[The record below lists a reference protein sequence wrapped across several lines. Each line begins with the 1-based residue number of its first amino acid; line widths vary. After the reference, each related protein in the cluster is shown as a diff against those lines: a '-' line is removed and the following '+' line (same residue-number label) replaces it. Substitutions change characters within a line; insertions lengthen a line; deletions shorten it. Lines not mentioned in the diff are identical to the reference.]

1 LLSVVLPVDE
11 RDNVR
16 KLLTVVAA
24 LALMVP
30 TATSATATTKHSVG
44 TATYTLG
51 DSVFEL
57 PPDQDGKKEHAELTA
72 VVQYPKDLAG
82 HKYPVVLLSHG
93 MWISCADRKAW
104 DEQDY
109 IKFSALPCAAGTPA
123 IPSYRGYDY
132 LGEALAAQGMIVISI
147 SANGVL
153 PLLGQDQ
160 DSARA
165 ALISKHLQMWQ
176 QLSSTGGGPL
186 AGKVLSNGRPVDFR
200 GHADLTNVG
209 LMGHSRGGRG
219 TLLEA
224 ADVNQKNWP
233 ASVKI
238 KAVVPLAAAEP
249 YSPDDNPDNPE
260 YTPYR
265 ITNIPVA
272 SFVGS
277 CDRAVD
283 GHLRYLGAHNKAPY
297 YEYYVHGANHDFY
310 NTQWSPSSG
319 QVGAYDDAAT
329 DNPPSP
335 GHCTSN
341 DDPKRADKQLTESQ
355 ERLVSTT
362 YLSAFFRRYL
372 LGEIRSNPILAGGIK
387 PLKSFVSIDIHKDLP

>member
-1 LLSVVLPVDE
+1 M
-11 RDNVR
+11 R
-16 KLLTVVAA
+16 KLLTVATACA
-24 LALMVP
+24 LTGALLVP
-30 TATSATATTKHSVG
+30 SATTAQASALHPVG
-44 TATYTLG
+44 TATYNLG
-51 DSVFEL
+51 DTAFEL
-57 PPDQDGKKEHAELTA
+57 PPDQDGTTARAELTA
-72 VVQYPKDLAG
+72 VVHYPKDLA
-82 HKYPVVLLSHG
+82 HHRYPVVLMSHG
-93 MWISCADRKAW
+93 SWITCADRQAW

-109 IKFSALPCAAGTPA
+109 SKLAAWPCAKGTPPL
-123 IPSYRGYDY
+123 PSQRGYDY
-132 LGEALAAQGMIVISI
+132 LGEKLAAQGMIVVSI
-147 SANGVL
+147 SAKGVE
-153 PLLGQDQ
+153 PSYLGQDQ
-160 DSARA
+160 DAARA
-165 ALISKHLQMWQ
+165 ALIGKHLSMWQ
-176 QLSSTGGGPL
+176 KLSATGGGPL
-186 AGKVLSNGRPVDFR
+186 AGKVLDHGRPVDFR

-233 ASVKI
+233 AGVKI

-249 YSPDDNPDNPE
+249 YAPDDNPDNPE

-272 SFVGS
+272 VFVGS

-283 GHLRYLGAHNKAPY
+283 GHLRYLEAHNKAPV

-329 DNPPSP
+329 PNPPKP
-335 GHCTSN
+335 GYCTSD
-341 DDPKRADKQLTESQ
+341 DDPQRADKQLTETQ
-355 ERLVSTT
+355 QRLVAST

-372 LGEIRSNPILAGGIK
+372 LGDRTADPILTGSVQ
-387 PLKSFVSIDIHKDLP
+387 PLRSFAQLDIRKDLP

>member
-1 LLSVVLPVDE
+1 VVL
-11 RDNVR
+11 
-16 KLLTVVAA
+16 
-24 LALMVP
+24 
-30 TATSATATTKHSVG
+30 
-44 TATYTLG
+44 
-51 DSVFEL
+51 F
-57 PPDQDGKKEHAELTA
+57 
-72 VVQYPKDLAG
+72 
-82 HKYPVVLLSHG
+82 SHG
-93 MWISCADRKAW
+93 LWITCADRTAW

-109 IKFSALPCAAGTPA
+109 VKLSAWPCAAGTPA

-132 LGEALAAQGMIVISI
+132 LGRALAAQGMIVISI
-147 SANGVL
+147 SANGVM
-153 PLLGQDQ
+153 PLMGQDQ
-160 DSARA
+160 DAARA
-165 ALISKHLQMWQ
+165 ALINEHLRMWQ

-186 AGKVLSNGRPVDFR
+186 GGKVLSNGGAVDFH
-200 GHADLTNVG
+200 GHADLTTVG

-219 TLLEA
+219 TLLQA
-224 ADVNQKNWP
+224 ADVNQRNWP
-233 ASVKI
+233 TGVKI

-272 SFVGS
+272 AFVGS
-277 CDRAVD
+277 CDRAVN
-283 GHLRYLGAHNKAPY
+283 GRLFHYLSAHNTAPL
-297 YEYYVHGANHDFY
+297 YEYYVRGANHDFY

-341 DDPKRADKQLTESQ
+341 DDPKRADKQLTETHQ
-355 ERLVSTT
+355 YLVSTT

-372 LGEIRSNPILAGGIK
+372 LNDTRMTPILNGSAH
-387 PLKSFVSIDIHKDLP
+387 PLPFASIDLQKDLP